1 MVRPGVEIREGYHI
15 ENPNREKASSK
26 ATKAVVILL
35 LLVSAALMAIVLLG
49 GWSKLAG
56 MIPVLVGW
64 ILVYLLMAYYVAR
77 WNRGVLPL
85 AAALAI
91 LMGIFA
97 GIAGPE
103 WFDRDKTGFS
113 SPALDDSVVGLV
125 TLLIIPVQV
134 LLLAFSMRGFQQ
146 AWSVEVEVPDGQ
158 HYEPGKHF
166 DAAGRP
172 QTV

>member
-35 LLVSAALMAIVLLG
+35 LLVSAGLMTIVLLG

-85 AAALAI
+85 AAAETSGRLSSIGTHSPGWRNWSDARPSKGRGLRAMWVRVPPRVLTAGAI
-91 LMGIFA
+91 GRR
-97 GIAGPE
+97 P
-103 WFDRDKTGFS
+103 
-113 SPALDDSVVGLV
+113 
-125 TLLIIPVQV
+125 
-134 LLLAFSMRGFQQ
+134 
-146 AWSVEVEVPDGQ
+146 
-158 HYEPGKHF
+158 PGR
-166 DAAGRP
+166 GRP
-172 QTV
+172 SWRRRARRRRA